1 MRKKLISRKLV
12 SVLVVALFVL
22 SFAGA
27 AVSQEA
33 KGKEVKEVAGTIS
46 VIRPDIGKVAVMEKE
61 SGMIVTLTAGSDVNL
76 KDFSVGDQ
84 VVVEYTPDMVIKS
97 ITKHG
102 E

>member
-27 AVSQEA
+27 SVAQEA
-33 KGKEVKEVAGTIS
+33 KGTEVKEMAGMIS
-46 VIRPDIGKVAVMEKE
+46 DIRPDIGKVLVVEKE
-61 SGMIVTLTAGSDVNL
+61 SGKAVTLTAGQDVDL
-76 KDFSVGDQ
+76 KDFSAGDQ

-97 ITKHG
+97 ITKNG
-102 E
+102 

>member
-1 MRKKLISRKLV
+1 MMKKLTSRKLV
-12 SVLVVALFVL
+12 SVLVVALFML

-33 KGKEVKEVAGTIS
+33 KGEEAKEVAGTIS
-46 VIRPDIGKVAVMEKE
+46 VIRPDIGKVAVIERE
-61 SGMIVTLTAGSDVNL
+61 SGKIVTLTAGQDVDL

-84 VVVEYTPDMVIKS
+84 VVVEYTPDRVIRS

-102 E
+102 